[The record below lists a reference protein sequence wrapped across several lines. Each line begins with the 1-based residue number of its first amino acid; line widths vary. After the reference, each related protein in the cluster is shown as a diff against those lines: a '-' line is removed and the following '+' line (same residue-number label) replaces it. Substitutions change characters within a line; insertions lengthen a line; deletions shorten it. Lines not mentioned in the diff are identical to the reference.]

1 MRSTTLGA
9 LLLALV
15 LTSFATA
22 AVAASGELDP
32 TFGDGGIARTSFG
45 GSAES
50 ALARQPDGKLVVAGA
65 VGATPDV
72 TAIGVA
78 RFDTGGV
85 LDPTFNGTGQVT
97 THVGAFH
104 DGAVQVLIQPD
115 GKIVVVGTTATVAD
129 GSDADIVVV
138 RYNDD
143 GTLDGGFGS
152 GGIVTTD
159 LGVGTDF
166 AFGGALQGDGKILVV
181 GGAASTSTPSDEFV
195 IRYET
200 GGALDLGFGT
210 AGVVMLDFGG
220 RNDEARAVLVQPDG
234 KIVVAGTSFNGPL
247 FLDGGVA
254 TLTRLDGTGTPD
266 PTFGSGGSV
275 VFAPQP
281 INLFNA
287 LVRQPDGKFVVLGAT
302 GSGAVAF
309 RLFRFDDIGSADGA
323 FVGDPIPFFLTN
335 VNPDSLGLAP
345 DGKFVVTGFYS
356 PGFHVARLKG
366 DGTLD
371 DSFAMGGSI
380 TVNTGVPSTAQSVV
394 VEPSLDVVVAGTATK
409 DVNGPYECF
418 VVRLAGTSPSCTT
431 DTDCGVCDRCG
442 TGGTCEIGQR
452 NGCTVAATKAAQ
464 LAVTAKGF
472 KNSLLSLSWK
482 GTVPAVDPVASDDI
496 GICLYQA
503 GHRIVEAVA
512 PADGV
517 CRSKPCWT
525 GSFATKLKYKDPD
538 GTPNGVRTASITSGI
553 VKMEAKGVN
562 LSGSQLGLPD
572 PLTLGP
578 LSSPVVLQVQASNG
592 ACVAA
597 TFDTMRTAK
606 PGRFKGKN
614 D

>member
-9 LLLALV
+9 FLFALV
-15 LTSFATA
+15 LPSFAIA
-22 AVAASGELDP
+22 AMAASGELDP

-78 RFDTGGV
+78 RFDTSGV

-97 THVGAFH
+97 TDIGAFH

-115 GKIVVVGTTATVAD
+115 GKIVVVGTTDTVAD

-152 GGIVTTD
+152 GGVVTTD

-166 AFGGALQGDGKILVV
+166 AFAGALQSDGKILVGG
-181 GGAASTSTPSDEFV
+181 GGAATSTPSDEFV
-195 IRYET
+195 IRYT
-200 GGALDLGFGT
+200 SSGAIDLGFGT

-220 RNDEARAVLVQPDG
+220 RNDGARAVLVQPDD

-266 PTFGSGGSV
+266 PTFGTGGSV
-275 VFAPQP
+275 VLAPQP
-281 INLFNA
+281 INLFDA
-287 LVRQPDGKFVVLGAT
+287 LVRQADGKLVALGAT
-302 GSGAVAF
+302 GPGAVTF
-309 RLFRFDDIGSADGA
+309 RLFRFDETGSADGA
-323 FVGDPIPFFLTN
+323 FVGDAIPFFLTN

-345 DGKFVVTGFYS
+345 DGKFVVTGFS
-356 PGFHVARLKG
+356 TPGFHVARLKG

-371 DSFAMGGSI
+371 GSFGIGGSI
-380 TVNTGVPSTAQSVV
+380 TLAAGVPSVSQSVV
-394 VEPSLDVVVAGTATK
+394 VEPSLNVVVAGTATK
-409 DVNGPYECF
+409 EVNGTYECTLM
-418 VVRLAGTSPSCTT
+418 RLAGTSPSCAT
-431 DTDCGVCDRCG
+431 DADCDLCDRCG

-452 NGCTVAATKAAQ
+452 NGCTVAATKGAQ
-464 LAVTAKGF
+464 LGITEKGF
-472 KNSLLSLSWK
+472 KNSRLSLSWK
-482 GTVPAVDPVASDDI
+482 GTVPAVDPVASDDV
-496 GICLYQA
+496 GICVYHL
-503 GHRIVEAVA
+503 GRRIVEAVA
-512 PADGV
+512 PAGGV

-525 GSFATKLKYKDPD
+525 GSFATKLKYQDPD
-538 GTPNGVRTASITSGI
+538 GTPNGVLTESITSGI
-553 VKMEAKGVN
+553 VKVKAKGVN
-562 LSGSQLGLPD
+562 LSGSSQGLPD

-578 LSSPVVLQVQASNG
+578 LGSPVVLQVHASNG
-592 ACVAA
+592 ACLAA
-597 TFDTMRTAK
+597 TFDTMRTVTPA
-606 PGRFKGKN
+606 RFKGKSE
-614 D
+614 

>member
-1 MRSTTLGA
+1 MRSITLGA
-9 LLLALV
+9 LLCALV

-65 VGATPDV
+65 VGATPDA

-78 RFDTGGV
+78 RFDTSGV

-97 THVGAFH
+97 TAVGAFH

-166 AFGGALQGDGKILVV
+166 AFAGALQGDGKILVV

-195 IRYET
+195 IRYTST
-200 GGALDLGFGT
+200 GAIDLGFGT
-210 AGVVMLDFGG
+210 AGVVTLDFGG

-281 INLFNA
+281 INVFSA
-287 LVRQPDGKFVVLGAT
+287 LVRQTDGKLVALGAT
-302 GSGAVAF
+302 GSGALAF
-309 RLFRFDDIGSADGA
+309 RLFRFDDAGSADGA
-323 FVGDPIPFFLTN
+323 FVGDAIPFFITN

-345 DGKFVVTGFYS
+345 DGKFVVAGFFT
-356 PGFHVARLKG
+356 PGFHVARLKD

-371 DSFAMGGSI
+371 DSFAIGGST
-380 TVNTGVPSTAQSVV
+380 TVNAGVPSVAQSVV
-394 VEPSLDVVVAGTATK
+394 VEPSLDVVVAGTSVK
-409 DVNGPYECF
+409 ELDGPYECTLM
-418 VVRLAGTSPSCTT
+418 RLAGTSPSCAT
-431 DTDCGVCDRCG
+431 DVDCGLCDRCG
-442 TGGTCEIGQR
+442 AGGTCEIGQR
-452 NGCTVAATKAAQ
+452 NGCTVAATKAAK
-464 LAVTAKGF
+464 LAITEKGYR
-472 KNSLLSLSWK
+472 NALVSLSWK

-496 GICLYQA
+496 GICVYQA
-503 GHRIVEAVA
+503 GRRIVEAVA
-512 PADGV
+512 PAGGV

-538 GTPNGVRTASITSGI
+538 GTPHGVRTASVTSGL
-553 VKMEAKGVN
+553 VKMKAKGFN
-562 LSGSQLGLPD
+562 LAGSPQGLPD

-578 LSSPVVLQVQASNG
+578 SSSPVVLQVHASNG

-597 TFDTMRTAK
+597 TFDTMRTAN
-606 PGRFKGKN
+606 PARFRGKS

>member
-9 LLLALV
+9 LLFALV
-15 LTSFATA
+15 LTSFAIA
-22 AVAASGELDP
+22 AMAASGELDP

-65 VGATPDV
+65 VGVTPDV

-78 RFDTGGV
+78 RFDTSGV

-97 THVGAFH
+97 TDIGAFH

-115 GKIVVVGTTATVAD
+115 GKIVVVGTTDTVAD
-129 GSDADIVVV
+129 GSDANIVVV

-166 AFGGALQGDGKILVV
+166 AFAGALQSDGKILVV
-181 GGAASTSTPSDEFV
+181 GGGAATSTPSDEFV
-195 IRYET
+195 IRYT
-200 GGALDLGFGT
+200 SNGAIDLGFGL
-210 AGVVMLDFGG
+210 AGVVTLDFGG
-220 RNDEARAVLVQPDG
+220 RNDGGRAVLAQSDG
-234 KIVVAGTSFNGPL
+234 KIIVAGTSFNGPL

-254 TLTRLDGTGTPD
+254 TLTRLDATGTPD
-266 PTFGSGGSV
+266 PTFGTGGSV

-281 INLFNA
+281 INLFDA
-287 LVRQPDGKFVVLGAT
+287 LVRQADGKLVALGAT
-302 GSGAVAF
+302 GPGAVTF
-309 RLFRFDDIGSADGA
+309 RLFRFDETGSADGA
-323 FVGDPIPFFLTN
+323 FVGDAIPFFLTN

-345 DGKFVVTGFYS
+345 DGKFVVAGFS
-356 PGFHVARLKG
+356 TPGFHVARLKG

-371 DSFAMGGSI
+371 DSFAVGGTI
-380 TVNTGVPSTAQSVV
+380 TINTGLPSVGQSVV
-394 VEPSLDVVVAGTATK
+394 VEPSLDVIVAGTATK
-409 DVNGPYECF
+409 EPNGTYECTL
-418 VVRLAGTSPSCTT
+418 VRLAGSSPSCAT
-431 DTDCGVCDRCG
+431 DADCGVCDRCG

-452 NGCTVAATKAAQ
+452 SGCTVAGTKAAQ
-464 LAVTAKGF
+464 LAVAEKGF
-472 KNSLLSLSWK
+472 KNAGVSLSWK

-496 GICLYQA
+496 GICLYQT
-503 GHRIVEAVA
+503 GRRIVEVVA
-512 PADGV
+512 PAGGV

-525 GSFATKLKYKDPD
+525 GSFATKLKYRDPD
-538 GTPNGVRTASITSGI
+538 GTPHGVRTASITGGI
-553 VKMEAKGVN
+553 VKMKAKGLN
-562 LSGSQLGLPD
+562 LAGSPQGLPD

-578 LSSPVVLQVQASNG
+578 LSSPVVLQVHASNG
-592 ACVAA
+592 ECVAA

-606 PGRFKGKN
+606 PGRFKGKS

>member
-1 MRSTTLGA
+1 MRSTALGA
-9 LLLALV
+9 LLPALV
-15 LTSFATA
+15 LTSFSTA
-22 AVAASGELDP
+22 AVAASGDLDP
-32 TFGDGGIARTSFG
+32 SFGDGGIARTSFG

-65 VGATPDV
+65 VGATPDA

-78 RFDTGGV
+78 RFDTSGV

-97 THVGAFH
+97 TDVGEFH

-166 AFGGALQGDGKILVV
+166 AAAGALQNDGKILVV
-181 GGAASTSTPSDEFV
+181 GGGASTSTPSDEFV
-195 IRYET
+195 IRYT
-200 GGALDLGFGT
+200 TKGAIDLGFGT
-210 AGVVMLDFGG
+210 AGVVTLDFGG
-220 RNDEARAVLVQPDG
+220 RNDAARAVLVQSDD

-254 TLTRLDGTGTPD
+254 TLTRLDGTGTLD
-266 PTFGSGGSV
+266 PMFGSGGSV

-287 LVRQPDGKFVVLGAT
+287 LVRQADGKLVALGAT

-309 RLFRFDDIGSADGA
+309 RLFRFDDTGSPDGA
-323 FVGDPIPFFLTN
+323 FVGDPIPFFLSN

-345 DGKFVVTGFYS
+345 DGKFVVTGFDT
-356 PGFHVARLKG
+356 PGFHVTRLRG

-371 DSFAMGGSI
+371 DSFATGGSI
-380 TVNTGVPSTAQSVV
+380 TVNTGLPSLSQSVV
-394 VEPSLDVVVAGTATK
+394 VEPSLDVIVAGTASK
-409 DVNGPYECF
+409 DLNGTFECTL
-418 VVRLAGTSPSCTT
+418 VRLAGTSPACAS
-431 DTDCGVCDRCG
+431 DTDCQLCERCG
-442 TGGTCEIGQR
+442 NGGTCEVGRR
-452 NGCTVAATKAAQ
+452 NGCTVAATKASQ
-464 LAVTAKGF
+464 LSITQNGYKNAVLGV
-472 KNSLLSLSWK
+472 SWK
-482 GTVPAVDPVASDDI
+482 GVVPTVDPVASDDI
-496 GICLYQA
+496 GICVYQT
-503 GHRIVEAVA
+503 GRRIVEAVA
-512 PADGV
+512 PAGGV
-517 CRSKPCWT
+517 CRSKPCWA

-538 GTPNGVRTASITSGI
+538 RTPDGIRTVSITSGI
-553 VKMEAKGVN
+553 VKMKATGVN
-562 LSGSQLGLPD
+562 LSGSPQGLPD

-597 TFDTMRTAK
+597 TFETMRTAR
-606 PGRFKGKN
+606 PGRFKGKS

>member
-9 LLLALV
+9 LLFALV

-32 TFGDGGIARTSFG
+32 SFGDGGIARTSFG

-65 VGATPDV
+65 VGATPDA

-97 THVGAFH
+97 TDVGAFH

-115 GKIVVVGTTATVAD
+115 GKIVVVGTTDTVAD

-166 AFGGALQGDGKILVV
+166 AFAGALQGDGKILVV

-195 IRYET
+195 IRYASD
-200 GGALDLGFGT
+200 GAMDLGFGT
-210 AGVVMLDFGG
+210 AGVVTLDFGG
-220 RNDEARAVLVQPDG
+220 RNDSARAVLVQPDG

-281 INLFNA
+281 ISLFDA
-287 LVRQPDGKFVVLGAT
+287 LVRQADGKLVALGAT

-309 RLFRFDDIGSADGA
+309 RLFRFDDTGSADGA
-323 FVGDPIPFFLTN
+323 FVGDTIPFFLTN

-345 DGKFVVTGFYS
+345 DGKFVVAGFFT

-371 DSFAMGGSI
+371 DSFAIGGST
-380 TVNTGVPSTAQSVV
+380 TVNAGVPSVAQSVV
-394 VEPSLDVVVAGTATK
+394 VEPSLDVVVAGTSAK
-409 DVNGPYECF
+409 ELNGTYECTLM
-418 VVRLAGTSPSCTT
+418 RLAGTSPSCAT
-431 DTDCGVCDRCG
+431 DVDCGLCDRCG
-442 TGGTCEIGQR
+442 AGGTCEIGQR
-452 NGCTVAATKAAQ
+452 NGCTVAATKGAQ
-464 LAVTAKGF
+464 LAVTEKGY
-472 KNSLLSLSWK
+472 KNTRLSLSWK

-496 GICLYQA
+496 GICVYQA
-503 GHRIVEAVA
+503 GRRIVEAVA
-512 PADGV
+512 PADRV

-538 GTPNGVRTASITSGI
+538 GTPHGVRTASITSGI
-553 VKMEAKGVN
+553 VKMKAKGGN
-562 LSGSQLGLPD
+562 LAGSPQGLPD

-578 LSSPVVLQVQASNG
+578 SSSPVVLQVHASNG

-606 PGRFKGKN
+606 PGRFKGKS